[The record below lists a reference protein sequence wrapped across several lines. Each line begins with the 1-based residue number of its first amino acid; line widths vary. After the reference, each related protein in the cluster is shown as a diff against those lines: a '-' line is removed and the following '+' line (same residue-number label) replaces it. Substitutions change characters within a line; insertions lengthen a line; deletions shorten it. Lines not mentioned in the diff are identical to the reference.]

1 MDAANEYVDEVVD
14 EVANGFLPELAN
26 SYMKVYQL
34 ALDKPI
40 VLTGGMACL
49 PGIVDV
55 IEERLSDELQRD
67 VDVIRADRPDLAA
80 AEGAHE
86 IAGHLAENL

>member
-1 MDAANEYVDEVVD
+1 
-14 EVANGFLPELAN
+14 
-26 SYMKVYQL
+26 MKVYQL

-55 IEERLSDELQRD
+55 VEERLSEELHRD
-67 VDVIRADRPDLAA
+67 VDVFRAGRPDLAA

-86 IAGHLAENL
+86 IAGHLASNL